1 MRRLLA
7 TSLMFVA
14 TIAIAKT
21 PAQNVSNHRHPNIA
35 AAQRL
40 STQAFEKMSA
50 AQSANEFDMAGHAQK
65 AKEALQVAN
74 NEMKLAAEAANK

>member
-1 MRRLLA
+1 MRSLLA

-21 PAQNVSNHRHPNIA
+21 PAQNVSNRRHPNIA

-40 STQAFEKMSA
+40 STQAFEKLSA

-65 AKEALQVAN
+65 AKEALQLAN